1 MDRFFIAFPAF
12 RHKNYRLYF
21 GGQLISLIGTWL
33 QMVALGWLVLELT
46 HSAFWVGLVAAIS
59 SLPVLIFIL
68 FGGVI
73 VDRLPKKNILLFT
86 QISAMIFAFIL
97 GILVV
102 FRVINVTEIII
113 LSFLLGLV
121 NALDVPARQSFVIEM
136 VGKNDLASAIALNS
150 GIFNSARII
159 GPAIAGVIIAI
170 FGTGGAFILNAV
182 SYIAVV
188 IALVL
193 IKVNIEIPKVHAHPL
208 KALKEG
214 IVYSFSHSV
223 IRVLLIFTGLS
234 SIFGWSYS
242 TIMPVVVKNIFHLG
256 ADSLGYFYSFTGIG
270 AIIGVILVSTLSKKI
285 NHLFFILIGNFLFI
299 FSIICFSFT
308 STLIWAMPFLFL
320 AGMGLIM
327 QFSTI
332 NTAIQ
337 HLVLDHMRGR
347 VMSIYGLMFMGLFPI
362 GSFEV
367 GFMAEHFGCPFAI
380 RFGAVTLFLF
390 SILLF
395 FNHKQIQ
402 KELEKHMR
410 ESKSEVILNFPN
422 KT

>member
-46 HSAFWVGLVAAIS
+46 HSAFWVGLVSAVS

-73 VDRLPKKNILLFT
+73 VDRLPKKDILLFT
-86 QISAMIFAFIL
+86 QISSMIFAFIL
-97 GILVV
+97 GVLTILNI
-102 FRVINVTEIII
+102 INLTEIII
-113 LSFLLGLV
+113 LSFLLGML
-121 NALDVPARQSFVIEM
+121 NALDAPARQSFVIEM

-150 GIFNSARII
+150 GVFNSARII
-159 GPAIAGVIIAI
+159 GPAIAGIIIAV

-182 SYIAVV
+182 SYIAV
-188 IALVL
+188 IMALIL
-193 IKVNIEIPKVHAHPL
+193 IKVNVEIPKIHAHPL

-223 IRVLLIFTGLS
+223 IRILLIFTGLS

-242 TIMPVVVKNIFHLG
+242 TIMPVIVKNIFHLG
-256 ADSLGYFYSFTGIG
+256 AESLGYFYSLSGIG

-285 NHLFFILIGNFLFI
+285 NQLFFILIGNFLFI

-308 STLIWAMPFLFL
+308 STLVWAMPFLFL

-332 NTAIQ
+332 NTSIQ
-337 HLVLDHMRGR
+337 HLVPDYMRGR
-347 VMSIYGLMFMGLFPI
+347 VMSIYGLMFMGLFPF
-362 GSFEV
+362 GSLEV
-367 GFMAEHFGCPFAI
+367 GFMAEHFGSPFAI
-380 RFGAVTLFLF
+380 RFGAIVLFLF
-390 SILLF
+390 SIILF
-395 FNHKQIQ
+395 FNHKQLQ
-402 KELEKHMR
+402 KELERHMR
-410 ESKSEVILNFPN
+410 EKEPEVILDFPN

>member
-1 MDRFFIAFPAF
+1 MDKFFIAFPAF
-12 RHKNYRLYF
+12 RHKNYQLYF
-21 GGQLISLIGTWL
+21 IGQLISLIGTWL

-46 HSAFWVGLVAAIS
+46 HSAFWVGLISAIS
-59 SLPVLIFIL
+59 SLPVLVFIL

-121 NALDVPARQSFVIEM
+121 NALDSPARQSFVVEM
-136 VGKNDLASAIALNS
+136 VGKKDLASAIALNS

-159 GPAIAGVIIAI
+159 GPAIAGIIIAL
-170 FGTGGAFILNAV
+170 FGTGGTFILNAI
-182 SYIAVV
+182 SYIAVI
-188 IALVL
+188 IALIF
-193 IKVNIEIPKVHAHPL
+193 IKVNIEIPKIHPHPL

-214 IVYSFSHSV
+214 VTYSLSHSV

-242 TIMPVVVKNIFHLG
+242 IIMPVIVKNIFHLG
-256 ADSLGYFYSFTGIG
+256 ADSLGYFYSFTGVG
-270 AIIGVILVSTLSKKI
+270 AIIGVILVSSLSKKI
-285 NHLFFILIGNFLFI
+285 NNLLFILIGNYLFI
-299 FSIICFSFT
+299 FSIICFTFT
-308 STLIWAMPFLFL
+308 STLIWAMPFLFF

-332 NTAIQ
+332 NTSIQ
-337 HLVLDHMRGR
+337 HLVPDYMRGR
-347 VMSIYGLMFMGLFPI
+347 VMSIYGLMFMGLFPF

-367 GFMAEHFGCPFAI
+367 GFIAEHFGSPFAI
-380 RFGAVTLFLF
+380 RFGAIILFLF
-390 SILLF
+390 SLFLLF
-395 FNHKQIQ
+395 NHEKIQ
-402 KELEKHMR
+402 QELDKYM
-410 ESKSEVILNFPN
+410 KDNDSEVILHSSN
-422 KT
+422 KI